1 MSDELTIDYKWLNR
15 AKCTKWED
23 AFAAEVGLALGG
35 QWMTELKELESPNTR
50 THVRACAHTLAV
62 WLGAN
67 WWRLRWEPE
76 PRNARDDVDWRI
88 AHSVASAGGGFI
100 WPNVIFASDG
110 ESLTVASIPRL
121 RPEAYEP
128 IRYIIPLR
136 GRITAAE
143 FESKVDAFMD
153 AMVVRHREMKVNDET
168 LPLLWSEVKEERADP
183 AAARWRKLEAL
194 CGYDPDE
201 APTELIE
208 ALAEDKSRLGHH
220 AMEEVA
226 AHGRHETAPMLSAI
240 QDLAMAT
247 GRPRAGGFRC
257 KPYVLQSRPR
267 YRAGMRPWER
277 AAELAKTARKEW
289 NLGGG
294 PISNMS
300 LADILQTGENAFRD
314 RAARAATPIPLAVR
328 QSDGETADI
337 YVGSRWKSSRRFAAC
352 RLLGHWLDNAS
363 ESDRVIPATEVRTA
377 DQQFQRAFAQEF
389 LCPFESLMERLQTA
403 SPTEDS
409 VEDAAKYFGVSTRAV
424 ETTLVNRGEMDR
436 EALRWVA

>member
-1 MSDELTIDYKWLNR
+1 MSDELTIDYNWLNR
-15 AKCTKWED
+15 AKSTRWEE
-23 AFAAEVGLALGG
+23 AFAADVGLALGG
-35 QWMTELKELESPNTR
+35 QWVTELKELESPKTR

-76 PRNARDDVDWRI
+76 PRNAQDNADWRI

-136 GRITAAE
+136 GRITASE

-153 AMVVRHREMKVNDET
+153 AMIIRHHEMGVEDGT
-168 LPLLWSEVKEERADP
+168 LPLLWSEVKEERTDP

-194 CGYDPDE
+194 CGYDPDD
-201 APTELIE
+201 APMELID
-208 ALAEDKSRLGHH
+208 ALAEDRSRLGHH
-220 AMEEVA
+220 ALEEVA
-226 AHGRHETAPMLSAI
+226 AHGRHETAQMLSAI
-240 QDLAMAT
+240 EDLAMAT
-247 GRPRAGGFRC
+247 GQPRSGGFRC
-257 KPYVLQSRPR
+257 KPHVLQSRPE
-267 YRAGMRPWER
+267 YRAGLRPWER
-277 AAELAKTARKEW
+277 AAELAKAARKEW
-289 NLGGG
+289 NLCEG
-294 PISNMS
+294 PISNMI
-300 LADILQTGENAFRD
+300 LADILQTGTNAFKD
-314 RAARAATPIPLAVR
+314 RSVKAATPMPLAIR
-328 QSDGETADI
+328 HPDGERADI
-337 YVGSRWKSSRRFAAC
+337 YVGSSWKSSRRFAAC
-352 RLLGHWLDNAS
+352 RLLGHWLDNAA
-363 ESDRVIPATEVRTA
+363 ESDRVIPATEVGTA

-409 VEDAAKYFGVSTRAV
+409 IKDAAEYFGVSPRAV
-424 ETTLVNRGEMDR
+424 ETTSVNRGEMDR
-436 EALRWVA
+436 EALMWAA